1 MTNQVLKPRNLGV
14 SGTNTAIMSI
24 SPNGL
29 SAPVTEGVH
38 QNGRIRF
45 GIIPSIAVV
54 ALMATGLVAFAARK
68 LRTSAK
74 SFERN
79 IRETLLDD
87 ILDAVAKDVTNRAEL
102 RVELSDA
109 IDGIGVLRTEPL
121 ASILRIEESY
131 AKKGTGEYLRRV
143 SILRRKNGTTGSLAK
158 VESKVGWEYIPNA
171 VRGKFIETR
180 EDKVVRLIYDAEG
193 KTKA

>member
-1 MTNQVLKPRNLGV
+1 M
-14 SGTNTAIMSI
+14 
-24 SPNGL
+24 
-29 SAPVTEGVH
+29 TEGVH
-38 QNGRIRF
+38 QNGRIHF

-54 ALMATGLVAFAARK
+54 ALMATGLFAFAVRK
-68 LRTSAK
+68 LKTSAK
-74 SFERN
+74 SFERT

-87 ILDAVAKDVTNRAEL
+87 ILDAVAKDATNRAEL
-102 RVELSDA
+102 RVELADA

-131 AKKGTGEYLRRV
+131 TKKGIDEYLRRV

-158 VESKVGWEYIPNA
+158 VANEVGWEYIPNA

-193 KTKA
+193 KAKA

>member
-1 MTNQVLKPRNLGV
+1 MTKVLKPRNFGV
-14 SGTNTAIMSI
+14 LETNTATMSI
-24 SPNGL
+24 STNGL
-29 SAPVTEGVH
+29 STPMTEGVH
-38 QNGRIRF
+38 QNGRIHF

-54 ALMATGLVAFAARK
+54 ALMATGLFAFAVRK
-68 LRTSAK
+68 LKTSAK
-74 SFERN
+74 SFERT

-87 ILDAVAKDVTNRAEL
+87 ILDAVAKDATNRAEL
-102 RVELSDA
+102 RVELADA

-131 AKKGTGEYLRRV
+131 TKKGIDEYLRRV

-158 VESKVGWEYIPNA
+158 VENEVGWEYIPNA

-193 KTKA
+193 KAKA